1 MTVAI
6 DFSTHRA
13 RLLKAGPGG
22 LGPSLDNPHAGRP
35 APSMEE
41 RPGFSS
47 AAAFRFD
54 GFCLLPKQRLL
65 LEADLPVPLG
75 SRALDILIAL
85 TERHGELVT
94 RRELMSRVW
103 PGIAVVDAN
112 LSVQMVKLRRALHDG
127 QRGKRYLVTTPGQG
141 YRFVAPIS
149 IVEEPP
155 SGHALLPPMEDVEL
169 RAMLLR
175 LIGSADEVSK
185 LASKLLQASDASQT
199 NQLSYA
205 DEGRMHA
212 LSGGVPAQLLISST
226 GDARIFEQ
234 DV

>member
-22 LGPSLDNPHAGRP
+22 LGPSLDNQQTGRP
-35 APSMEE
+35 APSSEE

-47 AAAFRFD
+47 AAAVRFD

-65 LEADLPVPLG
+65 MEAGQPVPLG

-85 TERHGELVT
+85 IERHGELVT

-103 PGIAVVDAN
+103 PGITVIDAN
-112 LSVQMVKLRRALHDG
+112 LSVHIAGLRRALHDG
-127 QRGKRYLVTTPGQG
+127 QCGNRYLVTTPGQG

-155 SGHALLPPMEDVEL
+155 SGHSLLPPVEDVEL
-169 RAMLLR
+169 RTMLMR
-175 LIGSADEVSK
+175 LIGSADEVRT
-185 LASKLLQASDASQT
+185 LASKLLQASDASLM
-199 NQLSYA
+199 NPL
-205 DEGRMHA
+205 
-212 LSGGVPAQLLISST
+212 
-226 GDARIFEQ
+226 
-234 DV
+234 